1 MAGTVAGL
9 LDTLSAPLRRA
20 GGAAWEAVERAVNEE
35 RIHLAVTG
43 LSRAGKTVFIT
54 SLVENLLALAGG
66 RDTLPELRARLEQ
79 GGANRLV
86 SVRLLP
92 TANLALPR
100 FDHAG
105 HVAALAGR
113 EAAWPARTEDLAA
126 LSLEIVLERGSAVG
140 RVLGA
145 RRIRLDILDYP
156 GEWLLDLPLVGMS
169 FAGWSEA
176 MLARLRTPARAGMA
190 AEFLRFLDVFD
201 PEAPADEALVRR
213 GHDLYRAALEGLRGR
228 MGLRYLQPGRFLN
241 PGPRGEVPLLWF
253 FPAALRGSPRPGS
266 AGALLAA
273 RFEAYREEMR
283 AGFFEGPFRH
293 FDRQI
298 LLVDVLGALHAG
310 RAAFEDTADAIADL
324 CRGLRG
330 APGWFGW
337 GRSPIAKV
345 AVVAT
350 KADHVPELRREALRH
365 LLRALVE
372 RGLEG
377 RGDGVS
383 LHVAAS
389 IHATRDDKARLGGR
403 DVEVVLG
410 VPVGE
415 DRARPYFVGDVPAGW
430 PPEGFWGGTYFEL
443 PVFRPPRIG
452 AANGAGIP
460 HIGLD
465 GILVALLGDLL

>member
-1 MAGTVAGL
+1 MTC
-9 LDTLSAPLRRA
+9 
-20 GGAAWEAVERAVNEE
+20 W
-35 RIHLAVTG
+35 
-43 LSRAGKTVFIT
+43 
-54 SLVENLLALAGG
+54 
-66 RDTLPELRARLEQ
+66 
-79 GGANRLV
+79 
-86 SVRLLP
+86 
-92 TANLALPR
+92 
-100 FDHAG
+100 
-105 HVAALAGR
+105 
-113 EAAWPARTEDLAA
+113 
-126 LSLEIVLERGSAVG
+126 
-140 RVLGA
+140 
-145 RRIRLDILDYP
+145 
-156 GEWLLDLPLVGMS
+156 
-169 FAGWSEA
+169 
-176 MLARLRTPARAGMA
+176 
-190 AEFLRFLDVFD
+190 
-201 PEAPADEALVRR
+201 
-213 GHDLYRAALEGLRGR
+213 
-228 MGLRYLQPGRFLN
+228 
-241 PGPRGEVPLLWF
+241 
-253 FPAALRGSPRPGS
+253 
-266 AGALLAA
+266 
-273 RFEAYREEMR
+273 
-283 AGFFEGPFRH
+283 
-293 FDRQI
+293 
-298 LLVDVLGALHAG
+298 
-310 RAAFEDTADAIADL
+310 
-324 CRGLRG
+324 LRG

-452 AANGAGIP
+452 AANGTGIP